1 MRQPLLLLK
10 NGFTLIEVMIGM
22 AILIV
27 LAGMAVPSFSQ
38 ALENAEVSS
47 LEQQLQRIRTAIDY
61 YTFQHE
67 EQNPGYHPAY
77 MTWTSATF
85 ENQLLLASDD
95 DGLTAAP
102 GTSGYFY
109 GPYITEGFP
118 RNPFSSLSTIQI
130 VQPGATFATPD
141 DTTGWEYWA
150 DTGIF
155 RANST
160 GSTPDGTPL
169 FEL

>member
-77 MTWTSATF
+77 MT
-85 ENQLLLASDD
+85 
-95 DGLTAAP
+95 
-102 GTSGYFY
+102 
-109 GPYITEGFP
+109 
-118 RNPFSSLSTIQI
+118 
-130 VQPGATFATPD
+130 
-141 DTTGWEYWA
+141 
-150 DTGIF
+150 
-155 RANST
+155 
-160 GSTPDGTPL
+160 
-169 FEL
+169 